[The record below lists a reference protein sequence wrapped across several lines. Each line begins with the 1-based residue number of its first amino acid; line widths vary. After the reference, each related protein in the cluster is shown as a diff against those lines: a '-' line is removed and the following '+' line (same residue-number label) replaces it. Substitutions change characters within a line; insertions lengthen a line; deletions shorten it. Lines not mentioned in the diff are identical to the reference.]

1 MEYAVSAPEFH
12 CGFVTLIG
20 QPNVGKSTL
29 LNRIL
34 GQKLAIT
41 SSRPQTTRNRIPGI
55 LTRPNA
61 QIIFI
66 DTPGVHH
73 ASRALNQHMV
83 DVATGSI
90 GDTDAVALIVEAG
103 VGRDGAVGISP
114 TARELLTLAGQA
126 GKKVFLV
133 INKID
138 QLPREQVLPVIDAWR
153 TEHDFEAIVPVSA
166 LKGDGV
172 DRLVGVLA
180 GAMPPGPALY
190 PEDTLTELPERFF
203 AAELVR
209 EKLFRQLGQELPY
222 SVAVTIESWRDRAE
236 DGVTE
241 IAAVIHV
248 ERESQKAIVI
258 GRGGQMLKQIGTS
271 ARLDLERLLDTRV
284 HLSLFVR
291 VDKGW
296 TRSPGALKRLGYA
309 KP

>member
-1 MEYAVSAPEFH
+1 M
-12 CGFVTLIG
+12 
-20 QPNVGKSTL
+20 
-29 LNRIL
+29 
-34 GQKLAIT
+34 
-41 SSRPQTTRNRIPGI
+41 
-55 LTRPNA
+55 
-61 QIIFI
+61 
-66 DTPGVHH
+66 
-73 ASRALNQHMV
+73 
-83 DVATGSI
+83 
-90 GDTDAVALIVEAG
+90 
-103 VGRDGAVGISP
+103 
-114 TARELLTLAGQA
+114 
-126 GKKVFLV
+126 FLV